1 MIVHTES
8 GSRYEIDEGLR
19 RARRVDGKPPPTE
32 MCADGWRRY
41 DACDFVAGRLC
52 LVWADVPGKD
62 FGQRGTL
69 TSRVVRVE
77 RDDGS
82 VLSFAGDRL

>member
-8 GSRYEIDEGLR
+8 GSSYEIDEGHS
-19 RARRVDGKPPPTE
+19 RARRVTGYADPTE

-41 DACDFVAGRLC
+41 DACEFVAGRLC
-52 LVWADVPGKD
+52 LVWTDVPGKD

-69 TSRVVRVE
+69 TSRVVWVE
-77 RDDGS
+77 RNDGS
-82 VLSFAGDRL
+82 VLSFAGDRP